1 LSFPVNA
8 EFKSHFMSADSNE
21 KNRLLRVS
29 ELAQELGVSAQTV
42 RAWERQGRIPPSVR
56 SEGGHRMF
64 SRTALEEASRLVTQ
78 SKRGVTEQKSPVA
91 YPSNLAVD
99 LASTGVRIKNLRIK
113 AGLSQIEAAQL
124 IGISRSFLSTVEL
137 GQSGISVQVLAR
149 MADVFGVTMSAFA
162 SSEEPWSKVIRANKR
177 PRTVL
182 AGGVTWYELAS
193 LGHDLEPTILEVP
206 PGQNNGGVVTRVGE
220 NFIYVL
226 TGELTFRHI
235 SPPDE
240 VVLGPGDAIL
250 VEPGTAHTWSNNGAS
265 IMTCIWVEQMKT
277 TKPQSVK

>member
-1 LSFPVNA
+1 
-8 EFKSHFMSADSNE
+8 MSTDSNAT
-21 KNRLLRVS
+21 NRLLRVS

-42 RAWERQGRIPPSVR
+42 RVWERQGRIPPSVR

-64 SRTALEEASRLVTQ
+64 SRAALEEASLLVTQ
-78 SKRGVTEQKSPVA
+78 SKRGAAEQKSAVA
-91 YPSNLAVD
+91 YPSNLEVD
-99 LASTGVRIKNLRIK
+99 LASTGVRIKSLRNK
-113 AGLSQIEAAQL
+113 AGLSQIEASKL

-162 SSEEPWSKVIRANKR
+162 SSDEPWNKVIRADKR

-206 PGQNNGGVVTRVGE
+206 PGQDNGGVVTRVGE

-240 VVLGPGDAIL
+240 VLLRPGDAIL
-250 VEPGTAHTWSNNGAS
+250 VEPGTAHTWINNGSA

-277 TKPQSVK
+277 TKSESVK

>member
-1 LSFPVNA
+1 MNT
-8 EFKSHFMSADSNE
+8 DSNE
-21 KNRLLRVS
+21 TKRLFRVS
-29 ELAQELGVSAQTV
+29 ELAQQLGISAQTV
-42 RAWERQGRIPPSVR
+42 RVWERQGRIPPSLR

-64 SRTALEEASRLVTQ
+64 TQAALHEASRLITQ
-78 SKRGVTEQKSPVA
+78 SKRGVDEQKSAVT

-99 LASTGVRIKNLRIK
+99 LASTGIRVKSLRIK
-113 AGLSQIEAAQL
+113 AGLSQIAASQL

-162 SSEEPWSKVIRANKR
+162 SSDEPWSKVIRANKR

-206 PGQNNGGVVTRVGE
+206 PGQDNGGVVTRVGE

-235 SPPDE
+235 NPPDE
-240 VVLGPGDAIL
+240 VVLGPGDSIL
-250 VEPGTAHTWSNNGAS
+250 VEPGAAHTWRNAGKK

>member
-1 LSFPVNA
+1 
-8 EFKSHFMSADSNE
+8 MSTDSNE
-21 KNRLLRVS
+21 TNRLLRVS

-42 RAWERQGRIPPSVR
+42 RVWERQGRIPPSVR

-64 SRTALEEASRLVTQ
+64 TQAALREAVSLVTQ
-78 SKRGVTEQKSPVA
+78 SKRGVADQNPAVA

-99 LASTGVRIKNLRIK
+99 LASTGMRIKNLRMK
-113 AGLSQIEAAQL
+113 AGLSQIEAARL

-162 SSEEPWSKVIRANKR
+162 SSNEAWSKVIRADKR

-206 PGQNNGGVVTRVGE
+206 PGQDNGGVVTRVGE
-220 NFIYVL
+220 NFIYIL

-235 SPPDE
+235 NPPDE
-240 VVLGPGDAIL
+240 LVLGPGDAIL
-250 VEPGTAHTWSNNGAS
+250 VEPGTAHTWCNAGTTT
-265 IMTCIWVEQMKT
+265 MTCIWVEQMKT
-277 TKPQSVK
+277 TK